1 MASATDAP
9 ERELDGDTRAR
20 ILAAA
25 TALIASGG
33 PGAATTRA
41 VAAAASV
48 QAPAIYRLF
57 GDKEGLLDAVADRAF
72 MDYVET
78 KSRRELTDDPL
89 ADFRRDWDAHVAFGL
104 AHREVFMLMH
114 INRRSPPS
122 PAWTAG
128 IAIVRESIRRIARD
142 GRLRVNE
149 EVAVDLVDGGVAGT
163 VLSLM
168 RKAPEEREA
177 ICTAAREAIFSFIFD
192 LGERPASPGAP
203 SAASALRASL
213 DEIPA
218 LSPGERALL
227 DELLHRISAG
237 SSR

>member
-1 MASATDAP
+1 MALAPDAL

-25 TALIASGG
+25 TALISSGG
-33 PGAATTRA
+33 TGAATTRA

-57 GDKEGLLDAVADRAF
+57 GDKEGLLDAVADRTF
-72 MDYVET
+72 MDYVEK
-78 KSRRELTDDPL
+78 KSRRPLTDDPI

-104 AHREVFMLMH
+104 ANREAFTLMH
-114 INRRSPPS
+114 INRRMPPS

-128 IAIVRESIRRIARD
+128 IAIVRESIRRIARE
-142 GRLRVNE
+142 GRLKVNE
-149 EVAVDLVDGGVAGT
+149 EVAVDVVDGGVAGT

-168 RKAPEEREA
+168 RKAPEEHEA
-177 ICTAAREAIFSFIFD
+177 ILIAAREAIFSFLFD
-192 LGERPASPGAP
+192 LGDRPASTGAP
-203 SAASALRASL
+203 EAASALRASL
-213 DEIPA
+213 DTVSS
-218 LSPGERALL
+218 LSPGEHALL
-227 DELLHRISAG
+227 DELLRRISAG